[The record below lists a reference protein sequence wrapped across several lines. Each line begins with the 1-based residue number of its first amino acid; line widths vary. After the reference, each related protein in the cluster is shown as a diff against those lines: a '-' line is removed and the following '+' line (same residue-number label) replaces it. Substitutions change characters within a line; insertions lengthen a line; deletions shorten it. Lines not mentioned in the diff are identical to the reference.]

1 MSITVDRIDQGACE
15 TAGKDD
21 EILSRR
27 VGCPVAAC
35 GIGNAAGRGGDV
47 ARSGPSVP
55 TTRHLAQLLEDPFI
69 SAWASEFG
77 HRHRVTRLDALAA
90 LGAALALP
98 DSSRTPNRRQRGAV
112 SADSSR
118 RPATSMAKA
127 I

>member
-1 MSITVDRIDQGACE
+1 MTITVDRIDQGACE
-15 TAGKDD
+15 TTGKDD
-21 EILSRR
+21 EILSRG
-27 VGCPVAAC
+27 VGCPVATC

-47 ARSGPSVP
+47 ALSGPSVP
-55 TTRHLAQLLEDPFI
+55 TARHLAQLLEDPLI

-98 DSSRTPNRRQRGAV
+98 DSSRTPNRRQRGTV